1 MKRDYQVGVKDDV
14 EFFTGIEIERSPAFG
29 LMTLFVVGVHP
40 SEDIIKMAEEKNC
53 EAIYFGANQS
63 FPNPTAITLDSI
75 NIWKEWETMI
85 KNVLTSTKIY
95 CTLDIDIKCLTCTS
109 CAHSLGKPSKLFS
122 LKLELNLDNSS
133 LTEEFKEIPL
143 SLKNSIEKALPILL
157 LNDAISNNESNLT
170 GLLSDKSPKLTDCN
184 WSTPLETVKLSPII
198 E

>member
-63 FPNPTAITLDSI
+63 FPNPTAITLASI

-95 CTLDIDIKCLTCTS
+95 CTLDIDIKCLTCFQGTELNNYNRFIPMIS
-109 CAHSLGKPSKLFS
+109 VKLPNVESLNYNTTVKIDDTDFDDTNPGIWCHSLNSLMNRKNFTSWCEYKNDKP
-122 LKLELNLDNSS
+122 
-133 LTEEFKEIPL
+133 I
-143 SLKNSIEKALPILL
+143 
-157 LNDAISNNESNLT
+157 
-170 GLLSDKSPKLTDCN
+170 
-184 WSTPLETVKLSPII
+184 
-198 E
+198 